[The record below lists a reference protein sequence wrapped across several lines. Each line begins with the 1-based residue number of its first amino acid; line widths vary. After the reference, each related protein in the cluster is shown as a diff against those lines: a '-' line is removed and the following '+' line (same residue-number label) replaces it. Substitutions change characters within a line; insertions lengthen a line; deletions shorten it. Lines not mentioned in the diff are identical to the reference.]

1 MCQISLGAEIGHS
14 TPEAVNFT
22 NSGNIFTMY
31 GPIMCAILNEIFRI
45 YDAFTFVIWPVLL
58 NSCRSCGPF
67 TSTGVF
73 PQNFQE
79 PLCCRKKYTCCWATA
94 CKTVRPMLSDR
105 CPVCLS
111 CLSCPVCDVGV
122 LWPNGWS
129 WSDQDETCHAGGP
142 RHRPHYVMQVCI
154 DVGKYF
160 ICSVMSKLHWNTV
173 QINCSPLYF
182 YWQTIAWKFSD
193 HG

>member
-31 GPIMCAILNEIFRI
+31 GPIMCAILNEICRI

-79 PLCCRKKYTCCWATA
+79 PLCSRKNIRVVGRPLVKRFALCYR
-94 CKTVRPMLSDR
+94 TVVLFV
-105 CPVCLS
+105 CPVCPVLS
-111 CLSCPVCDVGV
+111 VTLVYCGQTVGV
-122 LWPNGWS
+122 
-129 WSDQDETCHAGGP
+129 GP
-142 RHRPHYVMQVCI
+142 IKMKLATQVGLGTGHIMLC
-154 DVGKYF
+154 
-160 ICSVMSKLHWNTV
+160 
-173 QINCSPLYF
+173 
-182 YWQTIAWKFSD
+182 KFALT
-193 HG
+193 